1 MKLYVMKIMDIQIWN
16 KLVSHE
22 KYNFFFLFTTKI
34 VKILKSNNRV
44 NTIIFNNLFSATFY
58 LY

>member
-22 KYNFFFLFTTKI
+22 KYNCFFLFTTKI

-44 NTIIFNNLFSATFY
+44 NTIIFNNLFSAT
-58 LY
+58 